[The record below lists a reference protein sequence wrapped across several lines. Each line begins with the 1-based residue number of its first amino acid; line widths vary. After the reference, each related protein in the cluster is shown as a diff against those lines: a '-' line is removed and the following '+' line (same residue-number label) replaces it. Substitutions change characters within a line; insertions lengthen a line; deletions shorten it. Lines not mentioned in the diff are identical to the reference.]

1 LFRSR
6 EIDSIQYLIN
16 EFKKRLKI
24 DNTPVNENN
33 LSLMEKDRLTKVRL
47 ETEKFNLNNVTR
59 TKAYLDFY
67 KDYPEIHWSFLAHMV
82 SRNGGW
88 NMTDLQGEHLPR
100 ILSSSERNSFFA
112 FLERSNW
119 LIFQDA
125 YPQLLLYRESLML
138 NKPLFYLFPYLNISA
153 FVEIIWSYF
162 WSHRDSQILTFGL
175 IINEQ
180 NYLENRVVQ
189 NSVYKNKVLNT
200 PQFVLQDL
208 LSFTQ
213 ILFPYKDKGLAG
225 ETVHHFNSLNE
236 RVLIGK
242 RLYNILFKNAQLFNG
257 IRDWALKH
265 PHTGSRKDYWP
276 HIFNDVNEGIPGTD
290 YKQRLKSCQLR
301 PSATKIYSPALK
313 NAWKNVSQTE
323 AEKGDWF
330 KDLSAS
336 KFLEDDIET
345 INGEIVNEYCKTLE
359 RLELAALAKKAISI
373 LE

>member
-1 LFRSR
+1 LFHSR
-6 EIDSIQYLIN
+6 EKYPVQYLKY
-16 EFKKRLKI
+16 ELKKKLKGHG
-24 DNTPVNENN
+24 TPVHENN
-33 LSLMEKDRLTKVRL
+33 LSLMEKETLTKVRL
-47 ETEKFNLNNVTR
+47 ETENYNLNNVTR

-67 KDYPEIHWSFLAHMV
+67 KDYPEVHWSFLAHMV

-88 NMTDLQGEHLPR
+88 NMTDLKGEHLPR
-100 ILSSSERNSFFA
+100 ILSSEERKSFFS

-125 YPQLLLYRESLML
+125 YPQLLVYRESLRL
-138 NKPLFYLFPYLNISA
+138 NKPLFYLFPYINISS
-153 FVEIIWSYF
+153 FVEFIWNYF

-180 NYLENRVVQ
+180 NYLETRVVQ
-189 NSVYKNKVLNT
+189 NSIYKNKVLNT
-200 PQFVLQDL
+200 PQYLFQDL

-213 ILFPYKDKGLAG
+213 ILFPYKDKGLVG
-225 ETVHHFNSLNE
+225 ETVHHFHSLNE

-242 RLYNILFKNAQLFNG
+242 RLYNILFKNSQLFNG
-257 IRDWALKH
+257 VRDWALKH

-276 HIFNDVNEGIPGTD
+276 HIFNNVNEGIPGTD
-290 YKQRLKSCQLR
+290 YQLRLKSCQLSPGAR
-301 PSATKIYSPALK
+301 KIYSPGLEQ
-313 NAWKNVSQTE
+313 AWKNVSQPA

-330 KDLSAS
+330 KDLNAS
-336 KFLEDDIET
+336 NFLEDDLES